1 VQKLQ
6 MQLPKNGQVQFIR
19 VKPNGGT
26 KPLQ

>member
-6 MQLPKNGQVQFIR
+6 MQLPKNGQIR
-19 VKPNGGT
+19 LIKVKPNGGA